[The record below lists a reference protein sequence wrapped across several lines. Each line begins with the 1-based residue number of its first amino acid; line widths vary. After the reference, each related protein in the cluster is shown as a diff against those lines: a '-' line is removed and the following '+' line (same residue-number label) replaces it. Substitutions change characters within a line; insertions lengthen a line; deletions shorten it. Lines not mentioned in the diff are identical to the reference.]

1 MGHPFSQGKRDQTSG
16 AAALASGTGDKGG
29 PDDHATGVSAKGGV
43 CKPPFA
49 GQPLNQA
56 AGPMVLQF
64 DHARQLNRGHLAARN
79 NGTAFDIKV
88 AHAGRAA
95 QDQAGHRI
103 P

>member
-1 MGHPFSQGKRDQTSG
+1 MGRPFSQGKRDQTSG
-16 AAALASGTGDKGG
+16 AAALASGTGNKGG
-29 PDDHATGVSAKGGV
+29 PDDHAARVSAKGGV

-56 AGPMVLQF
+56 AGKLVLPF
-64 DHARQLNRGHLAARN
+64 DHARQINRRHLAARN
-79 NGTAFDIKV
+79 HGAALDIKV
-88 AHAGRAA
+88 AHTGRTA